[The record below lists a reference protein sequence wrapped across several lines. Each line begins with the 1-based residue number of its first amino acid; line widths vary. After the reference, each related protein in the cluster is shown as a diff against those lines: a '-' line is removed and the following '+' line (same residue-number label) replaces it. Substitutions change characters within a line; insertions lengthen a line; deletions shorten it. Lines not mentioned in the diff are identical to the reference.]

1 MNHIRTWEK
10 CELYC
15 YHLYKFWSFSVL
27 LIIDNFV
34 FYPFF
39 SCILFTIPFNISS
52 IFLNLRFIII
62 PSIFLLFF
70 FSIRYSTF
78 SLLVLKFRSFQ
89 LSPFHPFI
97 LSPIF
102 SSNVSLS
109 PSIPNILQ
117 FLLYFI
123 RFWYVSFSTFPYLH
137 GSSSIISTIH
147 FPPSLP
153 FFYFIFSPFVISFPN
168 FISYFPISFFSI
180 FILPHSLFPLDIPCP
195 LFSFNSSLSLLL
207 LLLSPSIR
215 RLYVILFILS
225 HSPDPLVTHWN
236 NHDTTPIERRAVTH
250 KLNRIFPY
258 GCAEQDTRYRF
269 ARRER

>member
-1 MNHIRTWEK
+1 MII
-10 CELYC
+10 L
-15 YHLYKFWSFSVL
+15 SF
-27 LIIDNFV
+27 IHFFRV
-34 FYPFF
+34 FYSLHSIQYFYYFF
-39 SCILFTIPFNISS
+39 KSSFYYYSQYFSS
-52 IFLNLRFIII
+52 I
-62 PSIFLLFF
+62 F

-123 RFWYVSFSTFPYLH
+123 RFWYVSFSTFPYLY

-195 LFSFNSSLSLLL
+195 LFSFNSFLSLLL

>member
-1 MNHIRTWEK
+1 MII
-10 CELYC
+10 L
-15 YHLYKFWSFSVL
+15 SF
-27 LIIDNFV
+27 IHFFRV
-34 FYPFF
+34 FYSLYSIQYFYYFF
-39 SCILFTIPFNISS
+39 KSSFYYYSQYFSS
-52 IFLNLRFIII
+52 I
-62 PSIFLLFF
+62 F

-153 FFYFIFSPFVISFPN
+153 FFILYSPLSWYPSPISFLISLYLFSPFLFYPILSFH
-168 FISYFPISFFSI
+168 SI
-180 FILPHSLFPLDIPCP
+180 FRVPFSLLIPLSLF
-195 LFSFNSSLSLLL
+195 SSSSSL
-207 LLLSPSIR
+207 P
-215 RLYVILFILS
+215 
-225 HSPDPLVTHWN
+225 
-236 NHDTTPIERRAVTH
+236 
-250 KLNRIFPY
+250 
-258 GCAEQDTRYRF
+258 RF
-269 ARRER
+269 DAYT

>member
-1 MNHIRTWEK
+1 MII
-10 CELYC
+10 L
-15 YHLYKFWSFSVL
+15 SF
-27 LIIDNFV
+27 IHFFRV
-34 FYPFF
+34 FYSLHSIQYFF
-39 SCILFTIPFNISS
+39 YFFKFSFYYYSQYFSS
-52 IFLNLRFIII
+52 I
-62 PSIFLLFF
+62 F

-109 PSIPNILQ
+109 P
-117 FLLYFI
+117 FLLDFQYSTIPFIFYTFLI
-123 RFWYVSFSTFPYLH
+123 RFFFNFPLSTRFQFHYFDNTFSTIPA
-137 GSSSIISTIH
+137 
-147 FPPSLP
+147 

-258 GCAEQDTRYRF
+258 GCAEQDTYRF